1 MKTLIKQGT
10 ALIVLT
16 CFLCSGLV
24 VGCGGAPVAG
34 RSTLDSIRAQFPEVE
49 DAPLEPLESVVPP
62 VREEPD
68 QTTAFAQRVLRG
80 ESVPFSGLLLSDS
93 AAAFV
98 ASEYEALTQRFEL
111 ALTQQR
117 DLDQAR
123 LTRDIESFRLRL
135 NSDRERFLII
145 VEGQERHIL
154 QLEEIIRN
162 QDEPNLVEILS
173 FVGIGALG
181 ILIGIVVGFFV
192 SI

>member
-1 MKTLIKQGT
+1 MKTLIKQVI
-10 ALIVLT
+10 ALVVLI
-16 CFLCSGLV
+16 CFLGTV
-24 VGCGGAPVAG
+24 VGCGGSTGAG
-34 RSTLDSIRAQFPEVE
+34 RTTLDNIRAQFPEVE
-49 DAPLEPLESVVPP
+49 DMPLESLESVVPP
-62 VREEPD
+62 LREEPD
-68 QTTAFAQRVLRG
+68 QTTAFSQRVLRG
-80 ESVPFSGLLLSDS
+80 ESAPFSGLLLSDS

-98 ASEYEALTQRFEL
+98 ASEYEALTQRFQL

-123 LTRDIESFRLRL
+123 LARELESFRLRL

-145 VEGQERHIL
+145 AEGQERHIL

-162 QDEPNLVEILS
+162 QNEPNLVEILS